1 VFKHQGLLLCTLL
14 AAVAFA
20 VVGCGSDK
28 SSNPVLSLSLDPD
41 STGVQI
47 CSTIDIT
54 ADVAHGEA
62 SEVDW
67 YVNGVL
73 GGNLTQGT
81 ISQTNPAVYS
91 APDVIPTEATVVV
104 RAVSREDST
113 KADSCRVTV
122 KFTVI
127 HVSAGTGSDATGTG
141 CITKPLKSISHAVDV
156 APQGTTVLV
165 APGVYDEANGESFP
179 IEWFGRVS
187 VVGESRETTIIRMTA
202 GPGAAVGVYQDGP
215 AIRCFTLDQGPAPVA
230 QWSYAVYVNTGT
242 TNALLDSLIVHDRAI
257 NSVVRVAAATN
268 TTIKNCQFTA
278 DGTAASTC
286 LDLIS
291 GDSGTVVRN
300 CEISGFIQ
308 GIFMNGSEHGS
319 SDALIEGCTIEDNV
333 YGVNLCCYSSAT
345 SNPHPDLGGGP
356 RGSLGG
362 NVIRGSSMY
371 GMHNPGNG
379 TVYAKHNTWG
389 HNPPTVGA
397 AAGSDIYNEGAGSVI
412 WE

>member
-1 VFKHQGLLLCTLL
+1 VSKHQGLLLCALL
-14 AAVAFA
+14 AAALT
-20 VVGCGSDK
+20 VVGCGDDE
-28 SSNPVLSLSLDPD
+28 SSNPVLSISLDPD
-41 STGVQI
+41 SSGVEI
-47 CSTIDIT
+47 CSTVDIT

-67 YVNGVL
+67 YVDGIL

-91 APDVIPTEATVVV
+91 APEVIPAEATVVV
-104 RAVSREDST
+104 RAVSREDTS
-113 KADSCRVTV
+113 KAAICQVTV

-127 HVSAGTGSDATGTG
+127 HVNAGTGSDATGTG
-141 CITKPLKSISHAVDV
+141 CLTAPFKSISHAVDV

-165 APGVYDEANGESFP
+165 APGIYDEANGESFP

-202 GPGAAVGVYQDGP
+202 GPGAAVGVYEDGP
-215 AIRCFTLDQGPAPVA
+215 AIRCFTLDQGPAPGR
-230 QWSYAVYVNTGT
+230 QWNYVVYVNTGT
-242 TNALLDSLIVHDRAI
+242 TNALLDSLIVHSRAY
-257 NSVVRVAAATN
+257 NDVVLVAAATN

-278 DGTAASTC
+278 EGNPEKTC
-286 LDLIS
+286 VALVS
-291 GDSGTVVRN
+291 GDSGTVVRD
-300 CEISGFIQ
+300 CEISGFVE

-319 SDALIEGCTIEDNV
+319 SDALIEGCTIEDNA
-333 YGVNLCCYSSAT
+333 YGVNLCCYSSST

-371 GMHNPGNG
+371 GLYNPGNG
-379 TVYAKHNTWG
+379 TVYAKYNTWG
-389 HNPPTVGA
+389 HSPPTVGA
-397 AAGSDIYNEGAGSVI
+397 ADGSDIYNAGPGSII